1 MDREHIEKLL
11 PEIGEIMDA
20 SLRKGVIDTWLLASE
35 QGGWKRIEDVPFT
48 LLCETG
54 TTLIEHTR
62 CVTRMAIAIGKT
74 LQGLDQDTLVAA
86 GLVHDV
92 GKLLEYTE
100 RSGKVIKSRHGER
113 VRHPVSGYGLALQ
126 AGLPLEVCHIIAA
139 HSTEG
144 ECVKRS
150 KEAIVI
156 HHCDFIHFDVEK
168 AG

>member
-1 MDREHIEKLL
+1 MDREHIVTLL
-11 PEIGEIMDA
+11 PEVEKIKDA
-20 SLRKGVIDTWLLASE
+20 SLRKGVVDTWLLAIE
-35 QGGWKRIEDVPFT
+35 QGGWNRIEGVPFT
-48 LLCETG
+48 LLCETKI
-54 TTLIEHTR
+54 TLIEHTR
-62 CVTRMAIAIGKT
+62 CVTRMAMAIAAA
-74 LQGLDQDTLVAA
+74 LQGLDQDTVIAA

-100 RSGKVIKSRHGER
+100 RSGKVVKSRHGEL
-113 VRHPVSGYGLALQ
+113 VRHPVSGYGLARQ

-156 HHCDFIHFDVEK
+156 HHCDFIHFEVEK